1 MNSCSIC
8 NFLWLYVSTRA
19 EQCTGTVIILRF
31 IGSILCSF
39 INKVA
44 IMPAKA
50 QINSNSS
57 ESVTVMH

>member
-1 MNSCSIC
+1 M
-8 NFLWLYVSTRA
+8 STRA
-19 EQCTGTVIILRF
+19 EQCTSTVITVF
-31 IGSILCSF
+31 GSILCSF

-44 IMPAKA
+44 IKPAKA